1 MPETSPAPVTL
12 LLDANLAR
20 LLGAFCEPRTAAE
33 AARAL
38 GEPANRIGHRVR
50 KLKEAGLL
58 REVTRKGR
66 KVYLQATQL
75 EYELPPSSA
84 LLDASLKMVEQR
96 LQQLGVAL
104 RKQIERRILLGDCS
118 PEEAFAKVSLRGR
131 PSPDFPLPKVYLATA
146 AISAQGRQ
154 RLQELTQELIRVI
167 ESEKEQEGPK
177 TLIGLFVLDE

>member
-1 MPETSPAPVTL
+1 MPASPAPIAL

-50 KLKEAGLL
+50 KLRGAGLL
-58 REVTRKGR
+58 REVARKGR

-75 EYELPPSSA
+75 DHELPPSST
-84 LLDASLKMVEQR
+84 LLDASLQSFEQR
-96 LQQLGVAL
+96 LQHLGATL
-104 RKQIERRILLGDCS
+104 RKQLERRFLLGDF
-118 PEEAFAKVSLRGR
+118 PPGLAFAKLSLQGSL
-131 PSPDFPLPKVYLATA
+131 PPDLPVPQVFLATV

-154 RLQELTQELIRVI
+154 RLRELTQELLQVI
-167 ESEKEQEGPK
+167 ESESKPEGPK